1 VRPGRPAPP
10 TATQEKVGAPA
21 RPPIQR
27 STPMDTDLTGKVA
40 LVTGGS
46 RGIGRAI
53 ALGFARA
60 GAQVVVASRKQAGVD
75 AVAAEIRQLGGTAL
89 EIAAHLGDDQAI
101 EARVENA
108 LAAFGRIDVLVN
120 NAATNPHFGPLLEAT
135 AAQWDKIRQVNLR
148 GVFLVCQQVVPG
160 MRERHSG
167 SIINIA
173 SIEGLRP
180 SKLIGVYS
188 ISKAGL
194 ILLTQALA
202 QEFGPFGIR
211 VTALAPRLVRT
222 DLSAALW
229 QAPAL
234 AEAVARRWT
243 SPRTASARRSSSPR
257 PLRPTSTGP

>member
-1 VRPGRPAPP
+1 
-10 TATQEKVGAPA
+10 
-21 RPPIQR
+21 
-27 STPMDTDLTGKVA
+27 MDTDLTGKVA

-75 AVAAEIRQLGGTAL
+75 AVAAEIRDLGATAL
-89 EIAAHLGDDQAI
+89 AVAANVGDKGA
-101 EARVENA
+101 VESLLQNA

-135 AAQWDKIRQVNLR
+135 PAQWDKIMQVNLR
-148 GVFLVCQQVVPG
+148 GAFLLCQQVVPG
-160 MRERHSG
+160 MRQRHSG

-180 SKLIGVYS
+180 SKGIGIYS
-188 ISKAGL
+188 VSKAAL

-202 QEFGPFGIR
+202 QELGPDGIR
-211 VTALAPRLVRT
+211 VNALAPGLVRT

-229 QAPAL
+229 QAPAV
-234 AEAVARRWT
+234 AEAVAARTPLRRLGEPEDIVGAALFLA
-243 SPRTASARRSSSPR
+243 SSASAYINGAVITVDGGLTAGG
-257 PLRPTSTGP
+257 PLG